1 MIKDNKMFRNY
12 HNFYHKQ
19 AKTKMAILVREP
31 IDADRPEEEVK
42 RLLESANENPE
53 DWVYLGAYPEKYF
66 IDATGEGVNKSN
78 HVIAMV
84 EKYPGLN
91 IFKKIRQIASSE
103 KAVFDQQLPLDAFET
118 RLSKAGYAQADFGY
132 NHSLGFTKQQ
142 LLEIAEKMDDLDV
155 LRIAA
160 IDQ

>member
-1 MIKDNKMFRNY
+1 MFRNY

-31 IDADRPEEEVK
+31 IDTDRLEEEI
-42 RLLESANENPE
+42 RLLVESADENPE

-66 IDATGEGVNKSN
+66 IDATGEGVSKSN

-91 IFKKIRQIASSE
+91 IFKKIRQIESFE
-103 KAVFDQQLPLDAFET
+103 NITPDRQLPVDAFET
-118 RLSKAGYAQADFGY
+118 KLSKAGYAQADFGY